1 MKIIVDITG
10 QKIEEGLVGFY
21 DSKTIFF
28 DVPKFLPNTLS
39 FKVWG
44 ADLDKD
50 FDWSN
55 YIDLE
60 KETNIRL
67 LKQKAPSDLI
77 TIKGYGILTFND
89 VVAGKIDITPYDKNE
104 FLKDNKTINFE
115 LKKEWTLSQ
124 IDESCFEYWLD
135 TSIYSPFGTSD
146 LKLYAKG
153 IVTFEFDTEDC
164 VNYIEY
170 ISNPN
175 KKETFR
181 GYLGDN
187 SLSSDLKLP

>member
-28 DVPKFLPNTLS
+28 DVPTFLPNTVS

-60 KETNIRL
+60 TETNIRL

-77 TIKGYGILTFND
+77 TIKGYGVLTFND
-89 VVAGKIDITPYDKNE
+89 VVAGKIDITPYDNNE
-104 FLKDNKTINFE
+104 FLEDNKTINFK

-153 IVTFEFDTEDC
+153 IATFEFDTEDC
-164 VNYIEY
+164 VNYIDY

-181 GYLGDN
+181 GYL
-187 SLSSDLKLP
+187 